1 MAGSYCGPVSS
12 LPVSALL
19 ATWLD
24 AVRAGHVGPDDL
36 VDAVRGDDPRHLV
49 VGLPDRDVA
58 ELVELPGAL
67 RGPLSLALPV
77 PGDLTGLG
85 GPPPLNHAALE
96 AGEAVLAGT
105 VALVPELDA
114 RSVVWRAH
122 QASPAPYVDERESAS
137 ELRLTLV
144 TVTQRLV
151 DLDVASWSPEVPDLL
166 LNLRHRPPLPLPPV
180 LDPRRRETLERA
192 SLCLDI
198 VDAARSDD
206 GGALSTHEVT
216 RRREALAD
224 LDRAAR
230 RAVVGACTGR
240 HDR

>member
-1 MAGSYCGPVSS
+1 MDQTEPSPPPPV
-12 LPVSALL
+12 L
-19 ATWLD
+19 ATMTGMEQLQAMID
-24 AVRAGHVGPDDL
+24 GR
-36 VDAVRGDDPRHLV
+36 
-49 VGLPDRDVA
+49 LPHAPIADTLG
-58 ELVELPGAL
+58 LVEF
-67 RGPLSLALPV
+67 
-77 PGDLTGLG
+77 G
-85 GPPPLNHAALE
+85 GE
-96 AGEAVLAGT
+96 QGSIS

-122 QASPAPYVDERESAS
+122 AAAPAPYVDERESAS
-137 ELRLTLV
+137 ELRLALA

-166 LNLRHRPPLPLPPV
+166 MNLRHRPALPLPPV

-192 SLCLDI
+192 ALCLDV
-198 VDAARSDD
+198 VDAARADE
-206 GGALSTHEVT
+206 GGALSTHEVV
-216 RRREALAD
+216 RRRAALAD

>member
-1 MAGSYCGPVSS
+1 M
-12 LPVSALL
+12 SALL

-36 VDAVRGDDPRHLV
+36 ADAVRGDDPRHLV
-49 VGLPDRDVA
+49 VGLPDREVA

-67 RGPLSLALPV
+67 RGPVSVALPV
-77 PGDLTGLG
+77 PGDPTGLG
-85 GPPPLNHAALE
+85 GPPDLNLAALE
-96 AGEAVLAGT
+96 AGEAVIAGS

-114 RSVVWRAH
+114 RSVVWRGHRAD
-122 QASPAPYVDERESAS
+122 PAPYVDERESAS
-137 ELRLTLV
+137 ELRLALAA
-144 TVTQRLV
+144 VTQRLV

-192 SLCLDI
+192 ALCLD
-198 VDAARSDD
+198 VVEAARRDE
-206 GGALSTHEVT
+206 GGALSTHEVA